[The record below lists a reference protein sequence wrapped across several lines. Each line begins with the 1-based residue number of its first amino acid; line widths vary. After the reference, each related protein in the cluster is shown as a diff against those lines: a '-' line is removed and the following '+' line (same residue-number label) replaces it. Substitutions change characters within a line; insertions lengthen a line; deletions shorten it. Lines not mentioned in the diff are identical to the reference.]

1 MLWIQD
7 SFNEN
12 TSCETISWANHFNL
26 LSNWTIK
33 ETFGKKCATSERF
46 LIHCATFFW
55 VNLTLIIY
63 DFQVFL
69 PAWSWQVS
77 GGEFFGCFELLK
89 KPYYEVV
96 SYHENWRSFVLM
108 EERWDGV
115 PLIGKSWSFPTLH
128 IGAFWQN
135 LAPCELSCHFYA
147 AI

>member
-1 MLWIQD
+1 MKTQFMKPFREQIISIFYIIRHENLW
-7 SFNEN
+7 
-12 TSCETISWANHFNL
+12 
-26 LSNWTIK
+26 
-33 ETFGKKCATSERF
+33 KKMWEFFFIATSESF
-46 LIHCATFFW
+46 LIHCVTFFK

-89 KPYYEVV
+89 KPYYAVV

-128 IGAFWQN
+128 IGSFWQN
-135 LAPCELSCHFYA
+135 LTPCEFSCHFYA